1 MNKNW
6 RKAVCTKSEVNSKV
20 KFLEGH
26 YYFEKESDHEG
37 MMEVIDENGTTVT
50 FSMESY
56 VKVFGGEGEKKLNR
70 NEIMKIQTIFDGHWV
85 ELSKRELEKKKEIK
99 EQFKDWEKNYK
110 GKDLSTNSGMSRVN
124 ESYFTEELETCKKLS
139 EALNPE
145 NWEKLGAN
153 EIGKRI
159 RKFQEIL

>member
-6 RKAVCTKSEVNSKV
+6 RKAVCTKSEVNSRV

-26 YYFEKESDHEG
+26 YYFERKGDHEG

-50 FSMESY
+50 FSMEAY
-56 VKVFGGEGEKKLNR
+56 VEVFGGEGEKKLNR

-85 ELSKRELEKKKEIK
+85 ELSKQELKKKKEL
-99 EQFKDWEKNYK
+99 ENYK
-110 GKDLSTNSGMSRVN
+110 NSD
-124 ESYFTEELETCKKLS
+124 ESYYKERLEICKNLS

-145 NWEKLGAN
+145 NWEKLGAS

>member
-6 RKAVCTKSEVNSKV
+6 RKAICTKSEVNSKV

-26 YYFEKESDHEG
+26 YYFEKDGDHEG
-37 MMEVIDENGTTVT
+37 TMQVIDENGTTVT
-50 FSMESY
+50 FSMEAY
-56 VKVFGGEGEKKLNR
+56 VKVFGGGESGKKLNR

-85 ELSKRELEKKKEIK
+85 ELSGQELEKKAQIKKDYKEWK
-99 EQFKDWEKNYK
+99 EKKDSNDYIWRNRE
-110 GKDLSTNSGMSRVN
+110 
-124 ESYFTEELETCKKLS
+124 ESYYTERLEICKKLG

-145 NWEKLGAN
+145 NWEDLGAS

-159 RKFQEIL
+159 REFQEICSK